1 LRFAGK
7 STMMWELDRK
17 NGTITQVSD
26 GLDLKEMISEE
37 NLTLFNID

>member
-1 LRFAGK
+1 
-7 STMMWELDRK
+7 MWELDRK

-37 NLTLFNID
+37 KFKAL

>member
-1 LRFAGK
+1 
-7 STMMWELDRK
+7 MWELDRK

-26 GLDLKEMISEE
+26 GFDLKEMISEE

>member
-7 STMMWELDRK
+7 STMWELDRK

-37 NLTLFNID
+37 NLTLLNID